1 MHDTLPD
8 LGKDMLK
15 PYAACE
21 LCGDPVVVHARIGNW
36 VYCADCDDVCGE
48 VEGLTEEAAA

>member
-1 MHDTLPD
+1 MS
-8 LGKDMLK
+8 LK

-36 VYCADCDDVCGE
+36 VYCADCDDVCGD